1 MSSLELSAN
10 DKHLSTLN
18 VLQLLLDYDPQLN
31 TLWLNVQTV
40 LKFHSALGESQKLYL
55 PK

>member
-31 TLWLNVQTV
+31 TLWPNVQTV
-40 LKFHSALGESQKLYL
+40 VKFHSVSVFAVGESQ
-55 PK
+55 